1 MTRTTRKAMAA
12 FAIAITLT
20 LVGAAA
26 YADRVLLDVSL
37 SNPYLLANSRS
48 RTFLKIGL
56 TGFRLVSERE
66 RTPANVAIV
75 LDRSGSMEGE
85 KIERA
90 KEAAIMALGMLDER
104 DIVSVITYS
113 DTVSVLVPAT
123 RVSERG
129 SLRRMIRSI
138 YADGY
143 TALFAGV
150 SKGADEVSK
159 FFERNKVNRVI
170 LLSDGLA
177 NVGPDSPA
185 ALGNLGASL
194 GRAGISVTTIGLGLG
209 YNEDL
214 MVALARKSDG
224 NHAFVENSR
233 DLVRIF
239 EYEFKDVLSVVAQ
252 DVEIEINC
260 AEGIRPIRVVG
271 READIYGNRVV
282 ATINQLYSE
291 QEKYLILEVE
301 VLPHPIGTS
310 FKAAD
315 VSIQYA
321 NMVSRQTDVL
331 SGVATVVFTESK
343 GTVDENVHK
352 ETAEAAVLQVA
363 TERSERAVELRDK
376 GRVQE
381 AKQLLDENVS
391 YLRSNAE
398 ALGSAVLD
406 DYSAKNEADSESL
419 ESEEDWKVT
428 RKKMRDQQFGNKSQQ
443 SY

>member
-1 MTRTTRKAMAA
+1 MVATAIAIAFMLAGTAA
-12 FAIAITLT
+12 FAE
-20 LVGAAA
+20 
-26 YADRVLLDVSL
+26 RVLLDVSI
-37 SNPYLLANSRS
+37 SNPYLLADSRS

-56 TGFRLVSERE
+56 TGFRLQSERE

-90 KEAAIMALGMLDER
+90 KEAAILALDMLDDR
-104 DIVSVITYS
+104 DIVSVVTYS

-123 RVSERG
+123 RVSEKAG
-129 SLRRMIRSI
+129 LRRMIRSI

-159 FFERNKVNRVI
+159 FFETNKVNRVI

-194 GRAGISVTTIGLGLG
+194 GRAGISVTTIGLGTG

-214 MVALARKSDG
+214 MVALAQKSDG

-239 EYEFKDVLSVVAQ
+239 EFEFKDVLSVVAQ

-260 AEGIRPIRVVG
+260 AEGIRPLRVVG
-271 READIYGNRVV
+271 READIYGRRVL
-282 ATINQLYSE
+282 ASINQLYSE

-301 VLPHPIGTS
+301 VLPHPNGTS
-310 FKAAD
+310 FRAAD
-315 VSIQYA
+315 VSVQYA
-321 NMVSRQTDVL
+321 NMVSRRKDVL
-331 SGVATVVFTESK
+331 SGWATLQFTRSND
-343 GTVDENVHK
+343 TVEKNIHK
-352 ETAEAAVLQVA
+352 PTAEAAVLQVA
-363 TERSERAVELRDK
+363 TERSEEAVELRDK
-376 GRVQE
+376 GMVKE
-381 AKQLLDENVS
+381 AKELMDENAA
-391 YLRSNAE
+391 YLRSNAA
-398 ALGSAVLD
+398 ALDSTALD
-406 DYSAKNEADSESL
+406 DYSAKVEEDSKGL
-419 ESEEDWKVT
+419 ESEEEWNIT
-428 RKKMRDQQFGNKSQQ
+428 RKRMRDQQFENKAQQ